1 MLLVPLEL
9 LCLLRVYD
17 LYITHESSLFSV
29 TLDENS
35 RVEKK
40 TNIIEK
46 EVFIKSRTDA
56 KSQKLRE
63 DVAQV
68 TKF

>member
-1 MLLVPLEL
+1 MMLLVPLEL

-35 RVEKK
+35 SVEKK
-40 TNIIEK
+40 TNIIEI
-46 EVFIKSRTDA
+46 EVLF
-56 KSQKLRE
+56 KSQIEVKS
-63 DVAQV
+63 
-68 TKF
+68 

>member
-9 LCLLRVYD
+9 LCSLRVYD

-40 TNIIEK
+40 TNIIEI
-46 EVFIKSRTDA
+46 EVLF
-56 KSQKLRE
+56 KSQIEVKS
-63 DVAQV
+63 
-68 TKF
+68 

>member
-40 TNIIEK
+40 TNIIEI
-46 EVFIKSRTDA
+46 EVLF
-56 KSQKLRE
+56 KSQIEVKS
-63 DVAQV
+63 
-68 TKF
+68 